1 MSHPI
6 PASESAPVT
15 LVQLTDS
22 HLFAHEEGKLLGLTT
37 QDSLQRVVQLVRQNE
52 GDDIDLILATG
63 DLAQDGS
70 VAAYDRFDT
79 LTAPLEVPLAWTVG
93 NHDDA
98 RAMQERS
105 LGERWV
111 GPIVDLGAWRIVMLE
126 TAVPHEVHG
135 ALSKHVLEML
145 DNALDTAG
153 GRHVLLAMHH
163 HPVPVDSAWMGQI
176 GLQNPEALFDRVDR
190 HDAVRAIV
198 WGHVHQPI
206 DRRRGNVRLL
216 ASPSTCVQ
224 FKPQSETFEVTHEAP
239 GYRWLKL
246 HDDGSIDTG
255 ISRLTGF
262 SFELDYASGY

>member
-1 MSHPI
+1 MSNPI
-6 PASESAPVT
+6 PASGSAPVT

-37 QDSLQRVVQLVRQNE
+37 QDSLQRVVQLVRQE
-52 GDDIDLILATG
+52 QGDDIDLVLATG

-70 VAAYDRFDT
+70 MAAYERFEA
-79 LTAPLEVPLAWTVG
+79 LTAPLRVPLAWTVG

-98 RAMQERS
+98 CAMRERS

-111 GPIVDLGAWRIVMLE
+111 GPVVDMGAWRIVMLE
-126 TAVPHEVHG
+126 TAVPNEVHG
-135 ALSKHVLEML
+135 ALSVEVLEML
-145 DNALDTAG
+145 DNALSTAD

-163 HPVPVDSAWMGQI
+163 HPVSVDSAWMDQI
-176 GLQNPEALFDRVDR
+176 GLQSPEALFDRVDLN
-190 HDAVRAIV
+190 DAVRGIV
-198 WGHVHQPI
+198 WGHVHQPV

-224 FKPQSETFEVTHEAP
+224 FKPLSETFEVTSEAP

-246 HDDGSIDTG
+246 HGDGSIDTG
-255 ISRLTGF
+255 ISRLTDF